1 MRPSSFLNVHNANT
15 TYLIYML
22 PQLCAEDYTYYL
34 CIGCQR
40 QKTKTKTIQTEAR
53 SNDIIL

>member
-40 QKTKTKTIQTEAR
+40 QKTKTIQTEAR

>member
-15 TYLIYML
+15 IYLIYML
-22 PQLCAEDYTYYL
+22 PQLCTEDYTMFVL
-34 CIGCQR
+34 GVKDKK
-40 QKTKTKTIQTEAR
+40 QKQKLFKQKR